1 MKHLRWL
8 GALVLTVLLIACGGG
23 GSGDGDKPRAKA
35 TMLVYLVASDLIP
48 SAEGDLANMVKAAS
62 SKDINVVLQ
71 VGGGSAAGKVA
82 GVDMTQTVRYRLA
95 PATAS
100 QSGQGWTLER
110 LPESEQPGAQVAM
123 NKADTLRNFIQWGAR
138 QYPAQQYA
146 LTLWN
151 HGGGPIGGFGV
162 DHSYGEGRPM
172 SVKDITTA
180 IQQANVKLELLGF
193 DACLMSSLEVAA
205 SLQPYVNYLVASEEV
220 TYGWDWTKLVQ
231 YMVDNPLAKGD
242 ALGKTIV
249 DTYKHKDEFQKN
261 LDFTAYAVTDL
272 KQIPA
277 LIAVMEK
284 AVASLQQ
291 SLQTGGLNTWVQLA
305 AARRNA
311 EDFQSN
317 IFSTRADL
325 VDVLSWVNELAARDL
340 LSTSMQQDIRTA
352 FDRAVIHK
360 DGGEDEAYGL
370 MMYFPR
376 FSTLDS
382 QLLAKYDSLDF
393 SAPIKGFVQAYAA
406 FAGSSLMP
414 QISVASPVL
423 SGNAFSALV
432 NSNMPGLGRVFDRG
446 YAVLTQNGVALA
458 MQQLSVNGN
467 EIRLPQAQLWPH
479 LDGNVITM
487 LPDNDEDSLF
497 LIPVKMLEG
506 GRVVNG
512 ILYALKNEKG
522 QLVVKYKVTSQGL
535 AGVSLAMAEIKEGNE
550 FHPLIMNA
558 QGQLVDSD
566 IELIAPDGDW
576 VVQMQAVKGSGYKLY
591 AAASDLVGNLKV
603 SPTPVELIAGN

>member
-1 MKHLRWL
+1 
-8 GALVLTVLLIACGGG
+8 
-23 GSGDGDKPRAKA
+23 
-35 TMLVYLVASDLIP
+35 
-48 SAEGDLANMVKAAS
+48 
-62 SKDINVVLQ
+62 
-71 VGGGSAAGKVA
+71 
-82 GVDMTQTVRYRLA
+82 
-95 PATAS
+95 
-100 QSGQGWTLER
+100 
-110 LPESEQPGAQVAM
+110 M
-123 NKADTLRNFIQWGAR
+123 NKADTLHNFIQWGAR

-162 DHSYGEGRPM
+162 DRSYGGGRAM

-180 IQQANVKLELLGF
+180 IQQANVKLELVGF

-220 TYGWDWTKLVQ
+220 TTGWDWTKLVQ
-231 YMVDNPLAKGD
+231 YMVDHPLAKGD

-249 DTYKHKDEFQKN
+249 DTYKHKDEFQES

-272 KQIPA
+272 QQIPA
-277 LIAVMEK
+277 LIAVLEK
-284 AVASLQQ
+284 AAASLQQ
-291 SLQTGGLNTWVQLA
+291 ALQSGGLNTWVQLA
-305 AARRNA
+305 TARRNA
-311 EDFQSN
+311 EDFQTN
-317 IFSTRADL
+317 IFSTRFDL
-325 VDVLSWVNELAARDL
+325 VDVLSWVNELADRNL
-340 LSTSMQQDIRTA
+340 LSTSMHQDIRTA
-352 FDRAVIHK
+352 FDRAVIYK

-376 FSTLDS
+376 YSTLDS

-406 FAGSSLMP
+406 FAGSSQMP
-414 QISVASPVL
+414 QIFVASPVL

-446 YAVLTQNGVALA
+446 YAVLTQNDVALA

-479 LDGNVITM
+479 LDGHVITM
-487 LPDNDEDSLF
+487 LPDNDEDTLF
-497 LIPVKMLEG
+497 LIPVKMREG
-506 GRVVNG
+506 SRVVNG
-512 ILYALKNEKG
+512 ILYALEDEKG
-522 QLVVKYKVTSQGL
+522 QLVVKYQVSSQGL
-535 AGVSLAMAEIKEGNE
+535 AGVTLAMAEIEEGDE

-558 QGQLVDSD
+558 QGQLVDSGVQ
-566 IELIAPDGDW
+566 LIAPDGDW

-603 SPTPVELIAGN
+603 SPTPVDLITGN